1 MHDQAQPEMQI
12 AGRTTGGMIPASPGE
27 KPARFPEETDEMQIL
42 IKAALSLFII
52 FSAAGAKK
60 FPSAAGPVAV
70 MPLAGALV
78 LVWVYIDNKGDSD
91 TMRAF
96 SKGAV
101 WGVLPSIAFYLV
113 AFLCFRRQLSVA
125 VTLLANFGAWSAAAI
140 VHQLALR

>member
-1 MHDQAQPEMQI
+1 
-12 AGRTTGGMIPASPGE
+12 
-27 KPARFPEETDEMQIL
+27 MQIL
-42 IKAALSLFII
+42 VKAALSLFII
-52 FSAAGAKK
+52 FSAAAFAKK
-60 FPSAAGPVAV
+60 FPSAAGLVAV

-113 AFLCFRRQLSVA
+113 AFLCFRRELSLA
-125 VTLLANFGAWSAAAI
+125 VTLLASFGAWSAAAI
-140 VHQLALR
+140 VHQLVLE